1 MKATITINML
11 VTMRTSCNNMCS
23 HFVLTQEEYLDSHH
37 MLDQRIVNSSSR
49 TRQMYSIV
57 IGLKRSMYMCVYVCV
72 CVCVCVCA
80 YVCMHACVH
89 ACIHIHVCMRLSCVH
104 VYMHAHIQL
113 YMHATV
119 VINIQ
124 EG

>member
-37 MLDQRIVNSSSR
+37 MLDQRTVNSSSR

-57 IGLKRSMYMCVYVCV
+57 IGLKRSMYMCVCMCV
-72 CVCVCVCA
+72 
-80 YVCMHACVH
+80 CVH
-89 ACIHIHVCMRLSCVH
+89 ACVCVRACIHTHVCMRLSCVR